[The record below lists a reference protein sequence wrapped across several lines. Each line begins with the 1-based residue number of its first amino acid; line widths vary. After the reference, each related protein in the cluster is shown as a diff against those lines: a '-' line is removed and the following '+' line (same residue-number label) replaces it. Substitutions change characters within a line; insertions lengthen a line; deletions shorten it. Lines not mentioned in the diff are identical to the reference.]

1 VVAGVL
7 SSTTL
12 NPREREIVAYHEAG
26 HALCRELLVTTERV
40 HKISIVPRGS
50 ALGYVLNLPDEDSY
64 LKTRTELLDQITV
77 LLGGRVAEEVVF
89 GAVTTGAAND
99 LQRVAEIAHAM
110 IHEYGM
116 GSVTA
121 TARATMDANVVSDA
135 TRRIRDEEQQAIV
148 FEAERNARRLVVEHR
163 ATLER
168 IARALLEHEVL
179 ERAQLDDLM
188 GSQGLRVVAA
198 TRQRGAAAGRC
209 LDSRP
214 GAHPG
219 RSRGR
224 RGGGPRPRARD
235 VRGRSGPDARPPRD
249 GGRAGRRGGPAG
261 RRRQPRR
268 AAAAARP
275 GHPVGRFLA
284 KGGPGLHHVAYGT
297 PDIEAELERLAAA
310 GVRLIDRTPRA
321 GIRGSRVAFL
331 HPRSTGGVLTEIV
344 QPAHH

>member
-1 VVAGVL
+1 VAGVL

-26 HALCRELLVTTERV
+26 HALCRELLATTERV

-121 TARATMDANVVSDA
+121 TARATTDANVVSDA

-198 TRQRGAAAGRC
+198 TRQRG
-209 LDSRP
+209 P
-214 GAHPG
+214 
-219 RSRGR
+219 
-224 RGGGPRPRARD
+224 GGG
-235 VRGRSGPDARPPRD
+235 G
-249 GGRAGRRGGPAG
+249 
-261 RRRQPRR
+261 Q
-268 AAAAARP
+268 
-275 GHPVGRFLA
+275 
-284 KGGPGLHHVAYGT
+284 
-297 PDIEAELERLAAA
+297 
-310 GVRLIDRTPRA
+310 
-321 GIRGSRVAFL
+321 
-331 HPRSTGGVLTEIV
+331 
-344 QPAHH
+344 